1 MVGNTFV
8 NNNGLKGI
16 IIIDKND
23 NNDGSLIVQNTF
35 LNNSAIMES
44 NVLNLRSK
52 TRTTNLLSNSYN
64 ANNLTC
70 GGFKLLDNIF

>member
-1 MVGNTFV
+1 MIGNNFT

-23 NNDGSLIVQNTF
+23 NINSSLLVQNTF
-35 LNNSAIMES
+35 INNSAILES

-52 TRTTNLLSNSYN
+52 TRSTSLLANSYN
-64 ANNLTC
+64 ANNATC
-70 GGFKLLDNIF
+70 GGFKLVNNFF

>member
-1 MVGNTFV
+1 MIGNYFI

-23 NNDGSLIVQNTF
+23 NVNSSLLVQNTF
-35 LNNSAIMES
+35 INNSAIMES

-52 TRTTNLLSNSYN
+52 TRSTNLLTNSYN
-64 ANNLTC
+64 SDNSIC
-70 GGFKLLDNIF
+70 GGFKLVNNFF

>member
-1 MVGNTFV
+1 MIGNTFT

-23 NNDGSLIVQNTF
+23 NIHGSLIVHNTF
-35 LNNSAIMES
+35 INNSAIMES

-52 TRTTNLLSNSYN
+52 TRSTNLLSTAFSA
-64 ANNLTC
+64 ANNAC
-70 GGFKLLDNIF
+70 GGFKLLGNIF

>member
-1 MVGNTFV
+1 MIGNNFT

-23 NNDGSLIVQNTF
+23 NINGSLLVHNTF
-35 LNNSAIMES
+35 INNSAMMES

-52 TRTTNLLSNSYN
+52 TRSTNLLANAFN
-64 ANNLTC
+64 ANNATC
-70 GGFKLLDNIF
+70 GGFKLVNNFF

>member
-1 MVGNTFV
+1 MIGNTFT

-16 IIIDKND
+16 IIIDKSD
-23 NNDGSLIVQNTF
+23 NIGSLIVQNTF
-35 LNNSAIMES
+35 INNSAIMES

-52 TRTTNLLSNSYN
+52 TRSTNLLSTAFPA
-64 ANNLTC
+64 ANYAC